1 MMHVGRRMLR
11 TQGFSLVE
19 LSIVLVIL
27 GLLTGGILGGQ
38 SLIRA
43 AELRSVSTGYASYAT
58 AMQTFRDKY
67 FALPGDMGN
76 ATKFW
81 GAVDPTPATC
91 RATASTTAATCDGD
105 GDGKISNAGLSMSES
120 WHYWK
125 QLSSAGLVEGNFNGI
140 AGPANRFDALIGTNV
155 PASRMANAGWTM
167 VDVDSYLVSSPTYY
181 FLTTYGNAFTF
192 GAKLNLRFTN
202 NPIMKPEEAWNI
214 DTKIDDGKAVQ
225 GKLIAGYTNTCTT
238 AASSTDFAAEY
249 ALNSSAVTCQLVFR
263 SLF

>member
-1 MMHVGRRMLR
+1 MKHA
-11 TQGFSLVE
+11 FSLVE

-38 SLIRA
+38 ALIRA
-43 AELRSVSTGYASYAT
+43 AELRAVTTEFQRYVTAT
-58 AMQTFRDKY
+58 QTFRDKY
-67 FALPGDMGN
+67 FALPGDMNN
-76 ATKFW
+76 ASKFW

-91 RATASTTAATCDGD
+91 VATASTTAATCDGD
-105 GDGKISNAGLSMSES
+105 GNGKVGSGLSMSES

-125 QLSSAGLVEGNFNGI
+125 QLTNAGLVEGNFNGI

-181 FLTTYGNAFTF
+181 FLTTYGNTFTF
-192 GAKLNLRFTN
+192 GSKLNLRFTN

-238 AASSTDFAAEY
+238 AAGNTDFAAEY
-249 ALNSSAVTCQLVFR
+249 ALNSSATTCQLVFR
-263 SLF
+263 NLF